1 MAEIG
6 SNIEIAADWL
16 KKGNVVSI
24 PTETVYGLAA
34 NALNETAV
42 LQIFDIK
49 KRPSFD
55 PLIVHISSIN
65 EIEKYTLS
73 FPEVLKPLA
82 ALYMPG
88 PLTLLLPKQSII
100 PDLVTSGLEQV
111 AIRIPKHPLTLEL
124 LSSLDFPLAAPSA
137 NPFGYISP
145 TSAAHVNQQL
155 GKQIPYILDG
165 GDCSI
170 GIESTII
177 GIENDKIIL
186 YRLGGLSLNAIEAV
200 VGKVQI
206 NINQS
211 SNPKSP
217 GQIKSHYAPKKPFY
231 IGDIQE
237 LIYQFRDK
245 KVGIISFGKNANFK
259 QQNIVEYNLSLVG
272 DTYEA
277 AQNLFGTMR
286 ILDNSAIDIIVTDYL
301 PETGLG
307 LAINDRLQRA
317 AAK

>member
-82 ALYMPG
+82 DLYMPG
-88 PLTLLLPKQSII
+88 PLTLLLPKKSII
-100 PDLVTSGLEQV
+100 PDLVTSGLDQV
-111 AIRIPKHPLTLEL
+111 AIRIPKHPLTLAL

-145 TSAAHVNQQL
+145 TSTAHVNQQL

-177 GIENDKIIL
+177 GVENDEIIL
-186 YRLGGLSLNAIEAV
+186 YRLGGLSLNAIESV

-272 DTYEA
+272 DTYE
-277 AQNLFGTMR
+277 
-286 ILDNSAIDIIVTDYL
+286 
-301 PETGLG
+301 
-307 LAINDRLQRA
+307 
-317 AAK
+317 